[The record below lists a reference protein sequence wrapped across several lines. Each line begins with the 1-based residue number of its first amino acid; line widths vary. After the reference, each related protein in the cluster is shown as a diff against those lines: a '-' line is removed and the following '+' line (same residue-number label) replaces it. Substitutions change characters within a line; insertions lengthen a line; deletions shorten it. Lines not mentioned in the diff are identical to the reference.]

1 MITNVHTLKIICFKS
16 TKGTLQLACCEPAQ
30 LKPSVLKMEI
40 ETDLR
45 EVDNFPGRA
54 CQVSLTHC
62 QQTTNAMPIFN
73 PVPDGKETCPRKFW
87 NVPQLEL
94 KHKLAKNWFTF
105 LLYFG
110 NQCCLCFD
118 YIKHAGR
125 VFLFKFQDLGNDTS
139 YLTHILHFFEWRLL
153 FCFVFCQWYLALT
166 PEVGLNHKN
175 KDSWRA
181 HLLILPGPDVH
192 SLQLL
197 PLLSPKTRT

>member
-73 PVPDGKETCPRKFW
+73 PVPDGKETCPRKF
-87 NVPQLEL
+87 
-94 KHKLAKNWFTF
+94 
-105 LLYFG
+105 
-110 NQCCLCFD
+110 
-118 YIKHAGR
+118 
-125 VFLFKFQDLGNDTS
+125 
-139 YLTHILHFFEWRLL
+139 
-153 FCFVFCQWYLALT
+153 
-166 PEVGLNHKN
+166 
-175 KDSWRA
+175 
-181 HLLILPGPDVH
+181 
-192 SLQLL
+192 
-197 PLLSPKTRT
+197 